1 MQLESGRP
9 RGTDAMETLAPSE
22 TGARDQRDVLR
33 TIAEG
38 TAGSVGGAFLRSL
51 SRCLAAAFGADVAY
65 VAETDEADPPVRGR
79 VLACWPGGEILPE
92 GYEYELADTPCEA
105 IGRCEVI
112 SHPTGTVG
120 RFPGDG
126 FLARYGLDGYLAV
139 PMHGAEGRLVGYVCV
154 LSRAR
159 VDAGEEEL
167 AVLRIFAARAAAELE
182 RRRHEAALRAREA
195 EVTAS
200 RARLLHAAD
209 DERRRIGRDLHDGA
223 QQRLVVLGQCLDLA
237 QRSAERLPEET
248 AQLLATAREQA
259 LLAGRELRE
268 LSRGLHPAGLTTHG
282 LASALRSLGL
292 NSPVTLRI
300 DAMPEQRLPDPV
312 EVTVY
317 YLVAEALCNAVKHAG
332 ATEVRVDLQRR
343 GPVLHAEI
351 ADDGVGGAEA
361 GAAGTGL
368 PGLVD
373 RLEALGGRLEVES
386 APGAGTR
393 LRASIPLAPWRDGRE
408 PFIEFGYEGD
418 GGRGERS
425 IAQIVD
431 GTKTVSVSLAREW
444 DLDGGPPRIGQSIP
458 ITDHHGNRR
467 AVVEVTRVAVLPF
480 GEIDAAVVSAES
492 AGASSLEEW
501 TASHR
506 AFYAGCRD
514 EIALLLGESGWQLTD
529 AEPMVVTSF
538 RLAQSFPAPG

>member
-1 MQLESGRP
+1 MQI
-9 RGTDAMETLAPSE
+9 LASPAAPA
-22 TGARDQRDVLR
+22 ARDQRDLLR

-38 TAGSVGGAFLRSL
+38 TAGSVGAAFLRSL
-51 SRCLAAAFGADVAY
+51 SRCLAAAFAADVAY
-65 VAETDEADPPVRGR
+65 VAETDDADPPARGR
-79 VLACWPGGEILPE
+79 ILACWPGGEILPE
-92 GYEYELADTPCEA
+92 GYGYDLADTPCEA

-112 SHPTGTVG
+112 SYPTGTVT
-120 RFPGDG
+120 RFPRDG
-126 FLARYGLDGYLAV
+126 FLARNGLEGYLAV

-159 VDAGEEEL
+159 LDAGEEEL

-200 RARLLHAAD
+200 RTRLLHAAD
-209 DERRRIGRDLHDGA
+209 EERRRIGRDLHDGA

-237 QRSAERLPEET
+237 LRTSEHSPAEAARLI
-248 AQLLATAREQA
+248 AGAREQA
-259 LLAGRELRE
+259 TLAGSELRE
-268 LSRGLHPAGLTTHG
+268 LSRGLHPSGLSAHG

-292 NSPVTLRI
+292 NSPVPLRI
-300 DAMPEQRLPDPV
+300 DAVPEQRLPDPV
-312 EVTVY
+312 EVTIY
-317 YLVAEALCNAVKHAG
+317 YLVAEALSNAVKHAG

-351 ADDGVGGAEA
+351 ADDGIGGAQA
-361 GAAGTGL
+361 GGAGSGL
-368 PGLVD
+368 HGLVD

-425 IAQIVD
+425 IGQIAD

-444 DLDGGPPRIGQSIP
+444 DLDGGPPKIGQRIP

-480 GEIDAAVVSAES
+480 GQIDAAVVSAES
-492 AGASSLEEW
+492 AGSESLEDW
-501 TASHR
+501 LASHR

-514 EIALLLGESGWQLTD
+514 EVALLLGEPGWRLTD

-538 RLAQSFPAPG
+538 RLAELG

>member
-1 MQLESGRP
+1 MRTPASELESGR
-9 RGTDAMETLAPSE
+9 RITGTDATMEILAPAE
-22 TGARDQRDVLR
+22 RDQRDLLR

-38 TAGSVGGAFLRSL
+38 TAGSVGAAFLRSL
-51 SRCLAAAFGADVAY
+51 SRSLAAAFAADVAY
-65 VAETDEADPPVRGR
+65 VAETDAGVPPSRGR
-79 VLACWPGGEILPE
+79 ITACWPGAEMLPE
-92 GYEYELADTPCEA
+92 GYDYDLADTPCEA
-105 IGRCEVI
+105 IGECEVI
-112 SHPTGTVG
+112 SYPTGSVA
-120 RFPGDG
+120 RFPNDG
-126 FLARYGLDGYLAV
+126 FLARYGLEGYLAV

-159 VDAGEEEL
+159 LDAGEEEI

-200 RARLLHAAD
+200 RTRLLHAAD
-209 DERRRIGRDLHDGA
+209 EERRRIGRDLHDGA

-237 QRSAERLPEET
+237 LRSAERSPEE
-248 AQLLATAREQA
+248 AARLIASAHEHAT
-259 LLAGRELRE
+259 LAGQELRA
-268 LSRGLHPAGLTTHG
+268 LARGLHPAGLSAHG

-292 NSPVTLRI
+292 NSPVPLRI
-300 DAMPEQRLPDPV
+300 DAIPEQRLPDPV

-317 YLVAEALCNAVKHAG
+317 YLVAEALSNAVKHAG

-351 ADDGVGGAEA
+351 SDDGIGGATA
-361 GAAGTGL
+361 GDGSGL

-373 RLEALGGRLEVES
+373 RLEALGGRLEVQS

-393 LRASIPLAPWRDGRE
+393 LHASIPLAPWRDGRE

-418 GGRGERS
+418 GGAGERS

-431 GTKTVSVSLAREW
+431 GSKTVSVSLAREW
-444 DLDGGPPRIGQSIP
+444 DLEGGPPRIGQRIP
-458 ITDHHGNRR
+458 ITDHNGRRR
-467 AVVEVTRVAVLPF
+467 AMVEVTRVAVLPF
-480 GEIDAAVVSAES
+480 GQIDAAVVSAES
-492 AGASSLEEW
+492 AGAVSLEEW
-501 TASHR
+501 MASHR

-514 EIALLLGESGWQLTD
+514 EVALLLGEPGWRLTD

-538 RLAQSFPAPG
+538 RLVSR

>member
-1 MQLESGRP
+1 
-9 RGTDAMETLAPSE
+9 MEIIAPFD
-22 TGARDQRDVLR
+22 TGARDQRDLLR

-65 VAETDEADPPVRGR
+65 VAETDDPHPPVRGR
-79 VLACWPGGEILPE
+79 ILACWPGGEVLPE
-92 GYEYELADTPCEA
+92 GYEYDLADTPCEA
-105 IGRCEVI
+105 IAECEVI
-112 SHPTGTVG
+112 SYPTGTVS
-120 RFPGDG
+120 RFPRDG
-126 FLARYGLDGYLAV
+126 FLARHGLEGYLAV
-139 PMHGAEGRLVGYVCV
+139 PMQGVEGRLVGYVCV
-154 LSRAR
+154 LSQTRI
-159 VDAGEEEL
+159 DAGEEEL

-200 RARLLHAAD
+200 RTRLLHAAD
-209 DERRRIGRDLHDGA
+209 EERRRIGRDLHDGA

-237 QRSAERLPEET
+237 LRSAEQSPGDAAR
-248 AQLLATAREQA
+248 LLATAREQA
-259 LLAGRELRE
+259 MLAGRELRE
-268 LSRGLHPAGLTTHG
+268 LSRGLHPAGLSAHG
-282 LASALRSLGL
+282 LSAALRSLGL
-292 NSPVTLRI
+292 NSPIPLRI
-300 DAMPEQRLPDPV
+300 DAVPEQRLPDPV

-317 YLVAEALCNAVKHAG
+317 YLVAEALSNAVKHAG

-343 GPVLHAEI
+343 GPVLRVEI
-351 ADDGVGGAEA
+351 ADDGVGGAEPD
-361 GAAGTGL
+361 GAGTGL

-431 GTKTVSVSLAREW
+431 GTKTVSISLAREW
-444 DLDGGPPRIGQSIP
+444 ELDGGPPKIGQLIP

-480 GEIDAAVVSAES
+480 GDIDGAVVNAES
-492 AGASSLEEW
+492 AGMTSLEDW
-501 TASHR
+501 VASHR
-506 AFYAGCRD
+506 EFYAGCRD
-514 EIALLLGESGWQLTD
+514 EIALLLGEPGWRLTD
-529 AEPMVVTSF
+529 GEPMVVTTF
-538 RLAQSFPAPG
+538 RLVESLSR

>member
-1 MQLESGRP
+1 MQISVP
-9 RGTDAMETLAPSE
+9 PDAA
-22 TGARDQRDVLR
+22 ARDQRDLLR

-51 SRCLAAAFGADVAY
+51 SRCLAAAFAADVAY
-65 VAETDEADPPVRGR
+65 VAETDDAQPPVRAR

-92 GYEYELADTPCEA
+92 GYEYELAETPCES
-105 IGRCEVI
+105 IGECEVI
-112 SHPTGTVG
+112 SYPTGTVA
-120 RFPGDG
+120 RFPRDG
-126 FLARYGLDGYLAV
+126 FLARYGLEGYLAV
-139 PMHGAEGRLVGYVCV
+139 PMHGADGRLVGYVCV

-159 VDAGEEEL
+159 LDAGEEEL

-200 RARLLHAAD
+200 RTRLLHAAD
-209 DERRRIGRDLHDGA
+209 EERRRIGRDLHDGA

-237 QRSAERLPEET
+237 QRSAERSPQE
-248 AQLLATAREQA
+248 AARMLATAREQA
-259 LLAGRELRE
+259 ALAGRELRE
-268 LSRGLHPAGLTTHG
+268 LSRGLHPAGLSAHG
-282 LASALRSLGL
+282 LSSALRSLGL
-292 NSPVTLRI
+292 NSPLPLRI

-317 YLVAEALCNAVKHAG
+317 YLVAEALSNAVKHAG

-351 ADDGVGGAEA
+351 YDDGVGGAEP

-373 RLEALGGRLEVES
+373 RLEALGGRLEVDS

-418 GGRGERS
+418 GGQGERS
-425 IAQIVD
+425 IEQIVA
-431 GTKTVSVSLAREW
+431 GGRTVSVSLAREW
-444 DLDGGPPRIGQSIP
+444 DLDGGPPKIGQRIP
-458 ITDHHGNRR
+458 ITDHNGNRR
-467 AVVEVTRVAVLPF
+467 AVVEVTRVAMLPL
-480 GEIDAAVVSAES
+480 GEIDEAVVTAAS
-492 AGASSLEEW
+492 AGTTSLDEW
-501 TASHR
+501 IAGHR
-506 AFYAGCRD
+506 EFYAGCRD
-514 EIALLLGESGWQLTD
+514 EIALLLGEPGWRLTD
-529 AEPMVVTSF
+529 DEPMVV
-538 RLAQSFPAPG
+538 